1 MNSSFSPKMP
11 SFPSFSKN
19 GLERRPVWEIRQVLS
34 PKESQPCS
42 ERNEPIKI
50 LILTHN
56 YIRFRGDHA
65 GLFVH
70 ILSEGLQ
77 KRGHKV
83 FILAPHQ
90 DKVKAKEILDGVEI
104 HRFRYAFPKMEK
116 LAYRGNMHE
125 LVAQSWVSKFVFLSF
140 LFSFI
145 FGAVFLVSKKKVDLI
160 CAQWWIPGGL
170 IGYLVSLLT
179 KKPLIVTAH
188 GTDIRILEKSKI
200 FSNLASL
207 VFKRAKYI
215 TTVSSFLKKN
225 LTNRVKLD
233 VEKVKVIPMPV
244 TPKTFNPSPLP
255 EEKKKKIL
263 CVARFTQQKGLE
275 FLIRAC
281 KILKN
286 KGIDFEADIVG
297 EGPLKD
303 QLQEE
308 INSLN
313 LGDQV
318 SLVKIMPQENL
329 NQLYAESYLCVL
341 PSIDE
346 GFGLVL
352 VEAQLCKRPVIGTK
366 SGGIPDIIE
375 DGVTGLLV
383 PPRDHL
389 SLASAM
395 EKILTDEK
403 LASQLAEE
411 GYKSAIAKFSPEVV
425 LQKYLEVLA

>member
-1 MNSSFSPKMP
+1 
-11 SFPSFSKN
+11 
-19 GLERRPVWEIRQVLS
+19 VLS
-34 PKESQPCS
+34 PKKSQPCS
-42 ERNEPIKI
+42 EHNEPIKI

-77 KRGHKV
+77 KCGHKV

-90 DKVKAKEILDGVEI
+90 NQLRTKEILDEIEI
-104 HRFRYAFPKMEK
+104 HRFRYALPQMER
-116 LAYRGNMHE
+116 LAYTGNMHE
-125 LVAQSWVSKFVFLSF
+125 LVAKSWVNKFLFISF
-140 LFSFI
+140 LFSFV
-145 FGAVFLVSKKKVDLI
+145 FGACGLVFKKKVDVI

-179 KKPLIVTAH
+179 RKPLIITAH

-215 TTVSSFLKKN
+215 TTVSSFLKRN
-225 LTNRVKLD
+225 LTSRTKLD
-233 VEKVKVIPMPV
+233 AEKVKVIPMPT
-244 TPKTFNPSPLP
+244 TPGRFSPSPLP
-255 EEKKKKIL
+255 KGKKKKIL

-275 FLIRAC
+275 FFIRAC
-281 KILKN
+281 EILKD
-286 KGIDFEADIVG
+286 KGIDFEAQIVG

-303 QLQEE
+303 LLQEE
-308 INSLN
+308 INGSN
-313 LGDQV
+313 LGKDV
-318 SLVKIMPQENL
+318 SLVKIMPQEKL
-329 NQLYAESYLCVL
+329 NQFYAESYLCVL

-366 SGGIPDIIE
+366 SGGIPDIIV
-375 DGVTGLLV
+375 DGMTGLLV
-383 PPRDHL
+383 PPKDHL

-395 EKILTDEK
+395 ERILTDEK
-403 LASQLAEE
+403 LAENLAEA
-411 GYKSAIAKFSPEVV
+411 GYLSATAKFSPETI
-425 LQKYLEVLA
+425 QTKYLELLT

>member
-1 MNSSFSPKMP
+1 MLPK
-11 SFPSFSKN
+11 
-19 GLERRPVWEIRQVLS
+19 
-34 PKESQPCS
+34 
-42 ERNEPIKI
+42 RNLPLKI

-70 ILSEGLQ
+70 ILSEGLL
-77 KRGHKV
+77 KSGHKV

-90 DKVKAKEILDGVEI
+90 SKLKTKEILDGVEI
-104 HRFRYAFPKMEK
+104 HRFRYALPKLER
-116 LAYRGNMHE
+116 LAYTGNMHE
-125 LVAQSWVSKFVFLSF
+125 LVAKSWINKFVFLSF

-145 FGAVFLVSKKKVDLI
+145 TSAIDLVFRKKVDVI

-188 GTDIRILEKSKI
+188 GTDIRILEKSKF

-215 TTVSSFLKKN
+215 TTVSSFLKNN
-225 LTNRVKLD
+225 LTHRIKLNA
-233 VEKVKVIPMPV
+233 EKVTVIPMPV

-255 EEKKKKIL
+255 KEKKKKML

-275 FLIRAC
+275 FFIRAC
-281 KILKN
+281 GILKD
-286 KGIDFEADIVG
+286 KGIDFEAQIVG

-303 QLQEE
+303 HLQEE
-308 INSLN
+308 INRAN

-318 SLVKIMPQENL
+318 SLVKIMPQEKL

-366 SGGIPDIIE
+366 SGGIPNIIE
-375 DGVTGLLV
+375 DEKTGLLV

-395 EKILTDEK
+395 ERILTDEK
-403 LASQLAEE
+403 LAGNLAEA
-411 GYKSAIAKFSPEVV
+411 GYRSALEKFSPEVIQRKYQQV
-425 LQKYLEVLA
+425 LSPPITGPAFG

>member
-1 MNSSFSPKMP
+1 MLAK
-11 SFPSFSKN
+11 
-19 GLERRPVWEIRQVLS
+19 
-34 PKESQPCS
+34 
-42 ERNEPIKI
+42 RNLPLKI

-70 ILSEGLQ
+70 ILSEGLL
-77 KRGHKV
+77 KSGHKV

-90 DKVKAKEILDGVEI
+90 NKLKRKEILNGVEI
-104 HRFRYAFPKMEK
+104 RRFRYAHPKLER
-116 LAYRGNMHE
+116 LAYSGNMHE
-125 LVAQSWVSKFVFLSF
+125 LVAKSWINKFVFLSF
-140 LFSFI
+140 LFSF
-145 FGAVFLVSKKKVDLI
+145 FLGAIDLVFKKKVDVI

-170 IGYLVSLLT
+170 IGYLVSLST
-179 KKPLIVTAH
+179 KRPLIVTAH
-188 GTDIRILEKSKI
+188 GTDIRILERSNF

-215 TTVSSFLKKN
+215 TTVSSFLKEN
-225 LTNRVKLD
+225 LTNQIKLD
-233 VEKVKVIPMPV
+233 AETKKVKVIPMPV
-244 TPKTFNPSPLP
+244 TPDRFYPSPLP
-255 EEKKKKIL
+255 KEKKKKIL

-275 FLIRAC
+275 FFIKAC
-281 KILKN
+281 EVLKD
-286 KGIDFEADIVG
+286 KGIDFEAQIVG

-303 QLQEE
+303 HLQEK
-308 INSLN
+308 ISRSN

-318 SLVKIMPQENL
+318 SLVKIMPQEKL

-341 PSIDE
+341 PSIEE

-352 VEAQLCKRPVIGTK
+352 VEAQLCRRPVIGTK

-375 DGVTGLLV
+375 DEVTGLLV

-395 EKILTDEK
+395 ERILTD
-403 LASQLAEE
+403 QNLAESLAE
-411 GYKSAIAKFSPEVV
+411 AGYLSATTKFSSETI
-425 LQKYLEVLA
+425 QAKYLELLT

>member
-1 MNSSFSPKMP
+1 
-11 SFPSFSKN
+11 
-19 GLERRPVWEIRQVLS
+19 VLS
-34 PKESQPCS
+34 PKKSQPCS
-42 ERNEPIKI
+42 ERSETIKI

-65 GLFVH
+65 GLFLH
-70 ILSEGLQ
+70 ILSKGLQ
-77 KRGHKV
+77 KSGHKV

-90 DKVKAKEILDGVEI
+90 NQLRTKEILDGVEI
-104 HRFRYAFPKMEK
+104 YRFRYALPQMER
-116 LAYRGNMHE
+116 LAYTGNMHE
-125 LVAQSWVSKFVFLSF
+125 LVAKSWVNKFLFLSF

-145 FGAVFLVSKKKVDLI
+145 FGACVLVFKKKVDVI

-179 KKPLIVTAH
+179 RKPLIITAH

-225 LTNRVKLD
+225 LTSRIKLD
-233 VEKVKVIPMPV
+233 AEKVKVIPMPT
-244 TPKTFNPSPLP
+244 TPGTFSPSPLP
-255 EEKKKKIL
+255 KGKKKKIL

-275 FLIRAC
+275 FFIRAC
-281 KILKN
+281 NILKD
-286 KGIDFEADIVG
+286 KRIDFEAEIVG
-297 EGPLKD
+297 EGPLKNL
-303 QLQEE
+303 LQEE
-308 INSLN
+308 INKLN
-313 LGDQV
+313 LVHQV
-318 SLVKIMPQENL
+318 SLVKVVPQENL

-352 VEAQLCKRPVIGTK
+352 VEAQLCQRPVIGTK
-366 SGGIPDIIE
+366 SGGIPDIIV

-383 PPRDHL
+383 PPQDYL
-389 SLASAM
+389 SLACAM
-395 EKILTDEK
+395 ERILTD
-403 LASQLAEE
+403 QNLAENLSE
-411 GYKSAIAKFSPEVV
+411 AGYVSAKAKFSPETI
-425 LQKYLEVLA
+425 QAKYLELLT